1 MADQTASQALYDA
14 LKTFLSAPPA
24 PHPWWYDI
32 LKDFQPLLAAAVALF
47 AAWMAFRASMAKVR
61 FDLDEAKT
69 KRKAERLADY
79 LRLRMASSHLQ
90 GRIRRILDRLET
102 EVEQMEARID
112 FTSQNVGNGV
122 PSPLHRRTIRATLRP
137 QPWKMNTTS
146 N

>member
-1 MADQTASQALYDA
+1 M
-14 LKTFLSAPPA
+14 
-24 PHPWWYDI
+24 
-32 LKDFQPLLAAAVALF
+32 KDFQPLLAAAVALF

-102 EVEQMEARID
+102 EVEQMEDPPITGWRRLREWLAR
-112 FTSQNVGNGV
+112 
-122 PSPLHRRTIRATLRP
+122 PLLDRIFAKHKEP
-137 QPWKMNTTS
+137 
-146 N
+146 